1 MKATWSRSRQPG
13 FTNGGI
19 INRKLEIGDRR
30 SEVRC
35 LMSDVRCPMSDL
47 IPPTSYLTP
56 MFLEKLK
63 HIKAFILDVDGV
75 MTNGMLLVTESGE
88 FLRQFNI
95 KDGYALQLAVKRGFK
110 IAVVSG
116 ARSKGVEHRLRG
128 LGIKD
133 IYLGLDS
140 KTAAYNEFIEKNALL
155 PEQVL
160 FMGDDI
166 PDLELMKMAGLAVCP
181 ADAVEEIKAV
191 AHYISPK
198 NGGDSCVRDIIE
210 KVLKI
215 QNLWSNADPSA
226 TDGSKI

>member
-1 MKATWSRSRQPG
+1 
-13 FTNGGI
+13 
-19 INRKLEIGDRR
+19 
-30 SEVRC
+30 
-35 LMSDVRCPMSDL
+35 
-47 IPPTSYLTP
+47 

-63 HIKAFILDVDGV
+63 HIKAFIFDVDGV

-110 IAVVSG
+110 LAVLSG

-128 LGIKD
+128 LGVQD

-140 KTAAYNEFIEKNALL
+140 KTDAYHEFIDKNGLL

-191 AHYISPK
+191 SHYISPK
-198 NGGDSCVRDIIE
+198 NGGDSCVRDIVE
-210 KVLKI
+210 KVLRI
-215 QNLWSNADPSA
+215 QGLWASEDPSA
-226 TDGSKI
+226 SDGSRI

>member
-1 MKATWSRSRQPG
+1 
-13 FTNGGI
+13 
-19 INRKLEIGDRR
+19 
-30 SEVRC
+30 
-35 LMSDVRCPMSDL
+35 
-47 IPPTSYLTP
+47 

-75 MTNGMLLVTESGE
+75 LTNGMLLVTEAGE
-88 FLRQFNI
+88 QLRQFNI

-128 LGIKD
+128 LGIENVF
-133 IYLGLDS
+133 LGLDS
-140 KTAAYNEFIEKNALL
+140 KLEVYMEFLNKNELM

-166 PDLELMKMAGLAVCP
+166 PDLQLMKLAGLAVCP

-191 AHYISPK
+191 SHYISPR
-198 NGGDSCVRDIIE
+198 NGGDACVRDIIE

-215 QNLWSNADPSA
+215 QNAWDDEVPSA
-226 TDGSKI
+226 HDGMLS

>member
-1 MKATWSRSRQPG
+1 
-13 FTNGGI
+13 
-19 INRKLEIGDRR
+19 
-30 SEVRC
+30 
-35 LMSDVRCPMSDL
+35 
-47 IPPTSYLTP
+47 

-63 HIKAFILDVDGV
+63 NISAFVLDVDGV
-75 MTNGMLLVTESGE
+75 LTNGMLLATESGE

-116 ARSKGVEHRLRG
+116 ARSKGVEYRLRG
-128 LGIKD
+128 LGISD

-140 KTAAYNEFIEKNALL
+140 KVAAYNEFLEKNGLL

-191 AHYISPK
+191 SHYISPK
-198 NGGDSCVRDIIE
+198 NGGDSCVRDVIE

-215 QNLWSNADPSA
+215 QNLWVSADPSA
-226 TDGSKI
+226 ADGSKI